1 MKKLFLYFSPIF
13 IICSQAFSIAGFG
26 AYGNYDLLK
35 YPAGNSGNSTTY
47 LNYEGF
53 NNAGG
58 FGLLLYI
65 DALPIVDLEADIEL
79 IGNAYKYTAYLN
91 NNSIA
96 SEEIPWGRTSIYY
109 TVRKEIL
116 GVSIP
121 LLAKAQLYGGI
132 GFNTH
137 AVVPV
142 PTADLIKGAF
152 DEDDIELAMTAFSND
167 TNAGIKKLKDH
178 LLDNLE
184 TPSGFHLQAGLRG
197 KLLMLNA
204 FINAR
209 YTIAKDV
216 IPDKSGYPS
225 LWVGL
230 ALGI

>member
-1 MKKLFLYFSPIF
+1 MKKLILFLLPLMIS
-13 IICSQAFSIAGFG
+13 SQLFAIAGFG

-35 YPAGNSGNSTTY
+35 YPGGNSGNSNTY

-65 DALPIVDLEADIEL
+65 DVLPIVDLEADIEL
-79 IGNAYKYTAYLN
+79 IGNVYKYTAYLN

-96 SEEIPWGRTSIYY
+96 SEEIPWGRTSTYL

-116 GVSIP
+116 GLSIP
-121 LLAKAQLYGGI
+121 FLAKAQLYGGI

-142 PTADLIKGAF
+142 PTADLIKRAF
-152 DEDDIELAMTAFSND
+152 NEDDIELAMVAFSND
-167 TNAGIKKLKDH
+167 TNSGIKKLKDY
-178 LLDNLE
+178 LLDNLDKS
-184 TPSGFHLQAGLRG
+184 SGFHIQAGLRG
-197 KLLMLNA
+197 KLFMLNA
-204 FINAR
+204 FVNAR

-230 ALGI
+230 AFGI

>member
-1 MKKLFLYFSPIF
+1 MKKLIQTILPIL
-13 IICSQAFSIAGFG
+13 IISSQVFAIAGFG

-35 YPAGNSGNSTTY
+35 YPKGSSGNSNTY
-47 LNYEGF
+47 LDYEGF

-65 DALPIVDLEADIEL
+65 DAIPIVDIEADIEL
-79 IGNAYKYTAYLN
+79 IGNIYKYTAYLN
-91 NNSIA
+91 GNSIV
-96 SEEIPWGRTSIYY
+96 SEEIPWGRTSTYL

-116 GVSIP
+116 GLSIP

-132 GFNTH
+132 GLNTH

-152 DEDDIELAMTAFSND
+152 GEDDIELAMTAFSND
-167 TNAGIKKLKDH
+167 TDAGIKKLKDH
-178 LLDNLE
+178 LLDNLDK
-184 TPSGFHLQAGLRG
+184 PSGFHLQAGVRG
-197 KLLMLNA
+197 KLLMFNA
-204 FINAR
+204 FVNAR

-216 IPDKSGYPS
+216 IPDKSGFPS